1 MSYTTTT
8 HKSTKKKH
16 PANQNV
22 ELVNPEQLIYTLDKK
37 KKLEM
42 ELTVRVGH
50 GYCQNDENKKPGQ
63 PPGKNCPPNPP
74 SPGDTITPT
83 SQPESHH
90 DRPRASLPGTNAH
103 TARIARKMQCGPNKA
118 LNGSFRDSSAIL
130 PCSGSTT
137 SCPLLPV

>member
-83 SQPESHH
+83 SPPKPHH

-103 TARIARKMQCGPNKA
+103 TARIARKMQCGVD
-118 LNGSFRDSSAIL
+118 LDGSFRDSDHPHA
-130 PCSGSTT
+130 GGENH
-137 SCPLLPV
+137 